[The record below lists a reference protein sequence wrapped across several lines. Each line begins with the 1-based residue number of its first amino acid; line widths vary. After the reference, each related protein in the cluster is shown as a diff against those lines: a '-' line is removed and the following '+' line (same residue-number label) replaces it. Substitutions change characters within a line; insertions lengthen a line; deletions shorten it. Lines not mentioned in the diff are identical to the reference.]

1 MLPNARRETVFLASD
16 MRVASGV
23 MFPEVILGAKQ
34 AFSLS
39 NASVEMKPRQAMR
52 LPDAVGGDTNRSQP
66 SLDSTDRLF
75 AGKAS
80 QYDVPLVSSGVGLY
94 LGAKA

>member
-1 MLPNARRETVFLASD
+1 MLPDTRWETVFVTSN
-16 MRVASGV
+16 MGIASGV
-23 MFPEVILGAKQ
+23 MFPEVILDAKQ

-39 NASVEMKPRQAMR
+39 NAGVEKKPRQAMR

-66 SLDSTDRLF
+66 SFDGIDRLF

-80 QYDVPLVSSGVGLY
+80 QYDVPPVSSGVVLY